1 MILYILLVNYI
12 VMRIKYSILLV
23 ICLFAVYSCGGGRLD
38 AEFERIDHMCDSIP
52 EDAIRALDSIDRSSL
67 SGKDLYRFDLLS
79 IKSKDKAY
87 VVHTSDSKIL
97 DLIDYYDKHR
107 NEGLYAEALYYG
119 GRVYSDIGDYPT
131 ALEFFQKSLDEIPD
145 DDRYLRFRSSVL
157 DQTGRLL
164 HSLRLDSAAIDYLE
178 KSLMIEIQENND
190 YGMAFT
196 NSLISRSL
204 LRHKNIKQARR
215 YIDEAIRI
223 SSRLELSDRQTIQV
237 EFAEMLYEELKID
250 SALLVIR
257 SLPSLVDSIT
267 TPYCLAVAANIYKD
281 AGILD
286 TAYMYA
292 RQLTRLKTPHNK
304 KSGYQVIFSDE
315 LRNFIPKDTLL
326 KLMPE
331 YKQTVEDFLN
341 THEAEQALI
350 QNARYNYSKHEQ
362 GREAAERQLKSF
374 KEKVWF
380 IGGCV
385 ILLILIILIIVL
397 WRRYRKSRKD
407 SQLMEGFILT
417 EKLKDEIEQSR
428 LLNKKENREASDLT
442 DSMMAKQRIL
452 DDIEFLKK
460 NDPYGLVNNR
470 FLNSPLFMELKEKAE
485 NKEEMGKNIT
495 WIQIENLIKDVSP
508 DFDLFLTILTQNQI
522 SATERKVAMLMKFG
536 FSNTQIADL
545 LNRQPATVSR
555 QRTSIACKIGC
566 DKSAVD
572 SILVR
577 L

>member
-1 MILYILLVNYI
+1 MYILFKNDI
-12 VMRIKYSILLV
+12 VMRIKDSILLV
-23 ICLFAVYSCGGGRLD
+23 ICLFAVCSCGGGGSLD
-38 AEFERIDHMCDSIP
+38 AEFERIDHLCDSIP

-67 SGKDLYRFDLLS
+67 SGKDLCRFDLLS

-107 NEGLYAEALYYG
+107 NEGHYAEALYYG
-119 GRVYSDIGDYPT
+119 GRVYSDIGDLPT

-145 DDRYLRFRSSVL
+145 DERYLRFRSSVL

-178 KSLMIEIQENND
+178 KSLKIEIQENND

-196 NSLISRSL
+196 NSLISSSL
-204 LRHKNIKQARR
+204 LRHKNIKEARR

-223 SSRLELSDRQTIQV
+223 SSRLDVSDRQTIQV

-257 SLPSLVDSIT
+257 SLPSMVDSIT

-292 RQLTRLKTPHNK
+292 RQLTKLKTPNNK
-304 KSGYQVIFSDE
+304 KTGYKVIFSDE
-315 LRNFIPKDTLL
+315 LKNYISKDTLL

-331 YKQTVEDFLN
+331 YKQTIEDFLN

-350 QNARYNYSKHEQ
+350 QNARYNYSKHVQ
-362 GREAAERQLKSF
+362 GREDAERQLNSF

-380 IGGCV
+380 IGGFV

-397 WRRYRKSRKD
+397 WHRYRKSRKD

-417 EKLKDEIEQSR
+417 EKLKDEIEQTR
-428 LLNKKENREASDLT
+428 LKSEEENRETSDLT
-442 DSMMAKQRIL
+442 YSIKAKDRIL
-452 DDIEFLKK
+452 EDIENLKK
-460 NDPYGLVNNR
+460 NDPYGLVNNK
-470 FLNSPLFMELKEKAE
+470 FLESTLYVKLKENAE
-485 NKEEMGKNIT
+485 NKDEMCKDIT
-495 WIQIENLIKDVSP
+495 WTQIENLIKSVSP
-508 DFDLFLTILTQNQI
+508 DFDVYLNILTQHQI
-522 SATERKVAMLMKFG
+522 SGAERKVAMLIKLG

-555 QRTSIACKIGC
+555 QRTSIAGKIGC

-572 SILVR
+572 SMLVR